1 VCECLNYTT
10 SYPEV
15 YMICLNNTLSQT
27 QHILMT
33 TMLLVQVLK
42 WWNNQFEENSL
53 CSVIYK
59 KTEAH
64 VSIHLRYMLVV
75 IIRDTC

>member
-1 VCECLNYTT
+1 MKVSRGFRSTLKCGSIVCECLNYTT

-33 TMLLVQVLK
+33 TILLVQVLK
-42 WWNNQFEENSL
+42 
-53 CSVIYK
+53 
-59 KTEAH
+59 
-64 VSIHLRYMLVV
+64 
-75 IIRDTC
+75 